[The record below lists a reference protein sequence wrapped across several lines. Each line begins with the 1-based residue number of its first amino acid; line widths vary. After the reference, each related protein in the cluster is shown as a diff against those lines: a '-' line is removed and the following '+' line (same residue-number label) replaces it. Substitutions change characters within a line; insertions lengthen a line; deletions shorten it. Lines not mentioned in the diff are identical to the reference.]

1 VDLRVRSIAEATS
14 FYDVFMHAVGLH
26 HKRAIGD
33 HVLYYRKVGKV
44 PAECIILFEEPA
56 HRATETVIAFYAATY
71 EEVDAVANAMKTA
84 GFTDIEGPQRYPE
97 YSETYYAAFFRDPS
111 GNRLEIVC
119 RKPAPVSS

>member
-1 VDLRVRSIAEATS
+1 MDLRVHSIAEATL
-14 FYDVFMHAVGLH
+14 FYDVFMPAVGLH

-44 PAECIILFEEPA
+44 PAECIVLFEDPA
-56 HRATETVIAFYAATY
+56 HRATQTVLAFYAATY
-71 EEVDAVANAMKTA
+71 EEVDAVANAIKTA

-111 GNRLEIVC
+111 HNRLEIVC
-119 RKPAPVSS
+119 RRPVAVSS